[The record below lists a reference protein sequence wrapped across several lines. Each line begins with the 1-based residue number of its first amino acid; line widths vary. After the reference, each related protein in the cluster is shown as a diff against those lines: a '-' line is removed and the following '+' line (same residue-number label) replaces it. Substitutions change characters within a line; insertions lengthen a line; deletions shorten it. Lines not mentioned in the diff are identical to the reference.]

1 MTSYGRLIDVE
12 TTSCVNRV
20 CTYAHSL
27 NGNLL
32 SSFSEDLANVYKGKK
47 MTHIYV
53 KNLNVQEYFMVCCSF
68 TVKFLNDVDL
78 SNLKLFEQ
86 NSVIAR
92 ETVTVLK
99 YKLYHKLYL
108 IQL

>member
-1 MTSYGRLIDVE
+1 
-12 TTSCVNRV
+12 
-20 CTYAHSL
+20 
-27 NGNLL
+27 
-32 SSFSEDLANVYKGKK
+32 
-47 MTHIYV
+47 
-53 KNLNVQEYFMVCCSF
+53 MVCCSF
-68 TVKFLNDVDL
+68 TVKFLNNVDL

>member
-1 MTSYGRLIDVE
+1 
-12 TTSCVNRV
+12 
-20 CTYAHSL
+20 
-27 NGNLL
+27 
-32 SSFSEDLANVYKGKK
+32 

-53 KNLNVQEYFMVCCSF
+53 KNLNVREYFMVCCSF

-99 YKLYHKLYL
+99 YKLYHKALPHPVVANVPLTEKLGRWFALAKYVKRSGRRMAF
-108 IQL
+108 